1 MASLWKFAERNMKQ
15 TEQKKKK
22 KGIWMTSSLQ
32 VLTNVE
38 SCENKA
44 VSVVLGA
51 YLVRN

>member
-1 MASLWKFAERNMKQ
+1 MASLWKFTERNMKQ
-15 TEQKKKK
+15 TEQKKK

-38 SCENKA
+38 SRENKA